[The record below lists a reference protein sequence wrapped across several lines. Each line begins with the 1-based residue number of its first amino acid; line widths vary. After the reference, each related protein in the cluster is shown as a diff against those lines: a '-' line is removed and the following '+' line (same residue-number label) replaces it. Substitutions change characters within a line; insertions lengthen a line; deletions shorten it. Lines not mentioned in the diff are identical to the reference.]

1 MPHDNG
7 WAYGM
12 TTLSEIVL
20 RLGDE
25 ALAVTLYGEM
35 LPFAHLMATGGGEI
49 AGGSLERSL
58 GQVAAVLGRTDDALA
73 HLEKARATHRAYRA
87 DIWVTRTDVDEAA
100 ARLRRGSDEDRRIAA
115 DLLQAAGDVSRRRGW
130 AGLAARV
137 DELSGESGRGVT
149 PPGGLT
155 RREVEVARLVAR
167 GRSNREIA
175 EEFVL
180 SERTIESHV
189 QHILTKLGFT
199 SRAEIAAW
207 VVRSGLDQTG

>member
-1 MPHDNG
+1 MRREQGRLGELEDDLIEAGTLYPGYRLFRCVLALACLETGRPDDAHALVEEILRGGEETMPHDNG

-73 HLEKARATHRAYRA
+73 HLDKARSRATAPTEPTSGSPVPTLTRPRRACGVA
-87 DIWVTRTDVDEAA
+87 ATRTDESP
-100 ARLRRGSDEDRRIAA
+100 RTSC
-115 DLLQAAGDVSRRRGW
+115 RRR
-130 AGLAARV
+130 AR
-137 DELSGESGRGVT
+137 
-149 PPGGLT
+149 
-155 RREVEVARLVAR
+155 
-167 GRSNREIA
+167 
-175 EEFVL
+175 
-180 SERTIESHV
+180 
-189 QHILTKLGFT
+189 
-199 SRAEIAAW
+199 
-207 VVRSGLDQTG
+207 